1 MAIDLNCRLLR
12 FDLARQW
19 MSRSLAQAI
28 SVKDVVHTHVRR
40 ELKLVRVSSYPYDR
54 IGSVYLLVKLL
65 ARATSSKSF
74 RCNVHFISYS
84 EVRLSTLLVSLT
96 CLTFLSL
103 SNPLLSYLSCEFN
116 SVITSFSVFLSLLIS
131 YLLLDY

>member
-1 MAIDLNCRLLR
+1 
-12 FDLARQW
+12 

-40 ELKLVRVSSYPYDR
+40 ELKLVRVSSYPYNR
-54 IGSVYLLVKLL
+54 IGSVHLLIKLL

-74 RCNVHFISYS
+74 RCNVYFISYS
-84 EVRLSTLLVSLT
+84 KVRLFTLLVSLT

-103 SNPLLSYLSCEFN
+103 SYPLLSYLSCKFN
-116 SVITSFSVFLSLLIS
+116 SVVTSFSISLSLLVS
-131 YLLLDY
+131 YLLLNC